1 MDKIRELL
9 EKLGSKELATQII
22 ESFEGHEKT
31 LRETL
36 DKEYKARLDKAKEV
50 CLEEVETYKNDL
62 ARKAQIF
69 FESRADKIEQQIAKQ
84 VAIRES
90 AAESKL
96 KETKA
101 ILEDI
106 EVEADN
112 GQAKA
117 DLKAL
122 QDKVANLSKAI
133 KSITEAKEQAEL
145 KANRAHEVA
154 EKTLKRNRDLEKMLS
169 EATEKKQEKV
179 VEEGKK
185 VVKEDKVIASKKGD
199 SKTANVVSDV
209 TVRKPVVK
217 EVKTHSMAG
226 YDPSA
231 IADQLD

>member
-1 MDKIRELL
+1 MDKIKELL
-9 EKLGSKELATQII
+9 EKLGSKELAAQII
-22 ESFEGHEKT
+22 ESLESHEKT

-36 DKEYKARLDKAKEV
+36 DSEYKARLTKAKEV
-50 CLEEVETYKNDL
+50 CLEEVETYKNEL

-122 QDKVANLSKAI
+122 QDKVANLSRAI

-154 EKTLKRNRDLEKMLS
+154 EKTLKRNRDLEKALT
-169 EATEKKQEKV
+169 EAADKKPV
-179 VEEGKK
+179 VEESKK
-185 VVKEDKVIASKKGD
+185 VVKEDKVVTAKTGD
-199 SKTANVVSDV
+199 SKTSNVVNEV
-209 TVRKPVVK
+209 TVKKPVVK
-217 EVKTHSMAG
+217 EVRTNSMG